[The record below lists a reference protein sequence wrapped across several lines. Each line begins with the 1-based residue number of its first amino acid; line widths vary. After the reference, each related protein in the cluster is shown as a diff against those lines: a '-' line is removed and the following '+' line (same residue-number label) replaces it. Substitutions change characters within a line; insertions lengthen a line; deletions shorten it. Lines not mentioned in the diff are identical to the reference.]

1 MNYLFL
7 PASSRKPGSIWA
19 NCFSGL
25 FGGFGLA
32 KRGNNFQFFF
42 GGILLQLYELRF
54 NTKNLPVV
62 FLGAFPRVKYVFH
75 SFIGLGIK
83 NFSFLLSKSPIRFCP
98 ENSIRISRR
107 AKRGEPFKLAISS
120 MVQRRGIALSAEAQ
134 DVKDQVED

>member
-32 KRGNNFQFFF
+32 ERGNNFQFFF

-54 NTKNLPVV
+54 NTQNLPII
-62 FLGAFPRVKYVFH
+62 FFCAFSCIKYIFH
-75 SFIGLGIK
+75 MVLIK
-83 NFSFLLSKSPIRFCP
+83 NFSFLLSKSPIRFCT
-98 ENSIRISRR
+98 ENPIRISRR
-107 AKRGEPFKLAISS
+107 AKRGEPKPLAISS
-120 MVQRRGIALSAEAQ
+120 MVQHLKSTHL
-134 DVKDQVED
+134 

>member
-32 KRGNNFQFFF
+32 ERGNNFQFFF

-54 NTKNLPVV
+54 NTQDLSIV
-62 FLGAFPRVKYVFH
+62 FFGRFTSVKYVSH
-75 SFIGLGIK
+75 SFVGFMIK
-83 NFSFLLSKSPIRFCP
+83 KFSFLLSKSPIRFCP
-98 ENSIRISRR
+98 EN
-107 AKRGEPFKLAISS
+107 P
-120 MVQRRGIALSAEAQ
+120 
-134 DVKDQVED
+134 

>member
-32 KRGNNFQFFF
+32 ERGNNFQFFF

-54 NTKNLPVV
+54 NTQNLQ
-62 FLGAFPRVKYVFH
+62 FPQWRPH
-75 SFIGLGIK
+75 EESNLDIK
-83 NFSFLLSKSPIRFCP
+83 LR
-98 ENSIRISRR
+98 
-107 AKRGEPFKLAISS
+107 KLAFYPLNY
-120 MVQRRGIALSAEAQ
+120 G
-134 DVKDQVED
+134 DKTF